1 MSVSMQD
8 VMKQSGVAFGTSG
21 ARGLVTAMTDRVC
34 YVYAR
39 CFIKYC
45 EASYK
50 CEHTIAIAGDLRPST
65 ERILKALVK
74 AGEDSAWKVV
84 YCAGRPQRHQV
95 QPPEGR
101 DFQEGRTGN
110 RLAVGGF

>member
-1 MSVSMQD
+1 MTVSMQD

-39 CFIKYC
+39 SFIKYC
-45 EASYK
+45 EQSYK

-65 ERILKALVK
+65 ERKGIQRIYRTVLA
-74 AGEDSAWKVV
+74 DSVFYLRIVNDVRNQCPIHHGKNTEAK
-84 YCAGRPQRHQV
+84 P
-95 QPPEGR
+95 
-101 DFQEGRTGN
+101 
-110 RLAVGGF
+110 